1 MPPAWKAGAAAVAVA
16 ALCAA
21 ALARLSPQPLADVSR
36 GSEDAFV
43 SGLHFREFQ
52 PGTRAPHRWTRER
65 ALVRFRDLP
74 AGPRRLRVELAGHR
88 SPVAVVADGAIV
100 GTLEP
105 GARVLERELPPSRG
119 SSLDV
124 ELRVDPFVPG
134 DGRRL
139 GTSFVRI
146 GVASAQPAG
155 PSLRLLA
162 SFLLPVLAATAGA
175 LGAGLS
181 PVAAGL
187 LAAALASLQAALL
200 WPFGLARSPEP
211 LRLALVLTLAA
222 VLATAGARLFARRG
236 ADAARWAFPALLL
249 AGALHLGVA
258 LSPLLVASDV
268 VFHANKL
275 GQVAAGELFPVS
287 LTQHAT
293 PFRFPYGVS
302 FYLLLSP
309 LARAGLDPV
318 ALVRWGA
325 GLSALACAFA
335 TFALALRRGP
345 RVAGLA
351 ALLLQ
356 LVPIGFDVHSFGNL
370 SNVFGQATGTAF
382 LAWWLGPARQPWLG
396 ALLLLVGCLAHLSSF
411 VVLAAFGLALLA
423 LQADALVR
431 DRARRLALLAGFGA
445 AALYYSGFA
454 RLVVEQLPRL
464 AEGGSGRGTLGP
476 LDALLA
482 QLGGV
487 RGQWGLPLVA
497 LALVGVWR
505 GRVEA
510 GSRREL
516 LPFWVA
522 GLLLLGV
529 ATFSPLEVRYLYA
542 LSPLLALEAASG
554 LDWLLG
560 RPRLRPLGGL
570 LVLAAG
576 WILAALARDALLHR
590 YRP

>member
-1 MPPAWKAGAAAVAVA
+1 MPPAWKAGAAALAVA
-16 ALCAA
+16 FLCAA
-21 ALARLSPQPLADVSR
+21 ALARLSPQPVADVSH

-43 SGLHFREFQ
+43 VGLHLREFQ
-52 PGTRAPHRWTRER
+52 PGSRAPLRWTGEQ
-65 ALVRFRDLP
+65 AVARFRDLP
-74 AGPRRLRVELAGHR
+74 PGPRRLRVELAGHR
-88 SPVAVVADGAIV
+88 SPVTVVAAGAIV
-100 GTLEP
+100 GTLAP
-105 GARVLERELPPSRG
+105 GARVLERELPPSRE

-124 ELRVDPFVPG
+124 ELRVDPFVAG

-139 GTSFVRI
+139 GTSLTR
-146 GVASAQPAG
+146 VAITSPAAAG
-155 PSLRLLA
+155 PSARL
-162 SFLLPVLAATAGA
+162 VLAFALPALLATAGGI
-175 LGAGLS
+175 GAGLA
-181 PVAAGL
+181 PLGAFAQ
-187 LAAALASLQAALL
+187 AAALSMLQAALL
-200 WPFGLARSPEP
+200 WPFGLVRSPEP
-211 LRLALVLTLAA
+211 VRLAIVLTLAA
-222 VLATAGARLFARRG
+222 VLAAAGARLFARRG
-236 ADAARWAFPALLL
+236 ADAARWAYRALLV

-302 FYLLLSP
+302 FYLLLAP
-309 LARAGLDPV
+309 LLRAGLDPV

-325 GLSALACAFA
+325 GLSAFACACA
-335 TFALALRRGP
+335 TFAFALRRGP
-345 RVAGLA
+345 RLAGLA
-351 ALLLQ
+351 TLLLQ

-382 LAWWLGPARQPWLG
+382 LAWWLGPARHPLLG
-396 ALLLLVGCLAHLSSF
+396 AALVLVTCLAHLSSF
-411 VVLAAFGLALLA
+411 VVLVAFGLALAALRARALA
-423 LQADALVR
+423 VDH
-431 DRARRLALLAGFGA
+431 ARRLALLAGFGA

-454 RLVVEQLPRL
+454 RLVIEQLPRL
-464 AEGGSGRGTLGP
+464 AEGGSGRGTLAP

-482 QLGGV
+482 QLGSV

-497 LALVGVWR
+497 LALAGVW
-505 GRVEA
+505 GARVEP
-510 GSRREL
+510 GHRHGL

-522 GLLLLGV
+522 GLALLAV

-542 LSPLLALEAASG
+542 LSPLLALEAAAG

-560 RPRLRPLGGL
+560 RPRLRAVGWL
-570 LVLAAG
+570 LVLGAG
-576 WILAALARDALLHR
+576 WSLAALARDALLSR

>member
-1 MPPAWKAGAAAVAVA
+1 MPPAWKAGAAALAVA

-21 ALARLSPQPLADVSR
+21 ALARLSPQPVADVSR

-65 ALVRFRDLP
+65 ALARFRDLP
-74 AGPRRLRVELAGHR
+74 PGPRRLRVEVTGQR

-100 GTLEP
+100 GTLGP
-105 GARVLERELPPSRG
+105 GARVLERELPRSRESG
-119 SSLDV
+119 LDV
-124 ELRVDPFVPG
+124 VLRVDPFVPG

-139 GTSFVRI
+139 GTSLVRI
-146 GVASAQPAG
+146 GVASLEAAG
-155 PSLRLLA
+155 PSARLLL
-162 SFLLPVLAATAGA
+162 SFALPALAVTAGA
-175 LGAGLS
+175 IGAGLS
-181 PVAAGL
+181 PLAAGALAAGL
-187 LAAALASLQAALL
+187 SILQAALL

-211 LRLALVLTLAA
+211 VRLAIVLTLAA
-222 VLATAGARLFARRG
+222 GVAAIGARLFARRG

-275 GQVAAGELFPVS
+275 GQVAGGDLFPVS

-302 FYLLLSP
+302 FYLLLAP

-325 GLSALACAFA
+325 GLSALACAAASFSI
-335 TFALALRRGP
+335 ALRRGP
-345 RVAGLA
+345 RIAGLA
-351 ALLLQ
+351 TLLLQ
-356 LVPIGFDVHSFGNL
+356 LVPIGLDVHSFGNL
-370 SNVFGQATGTAF
+370 SNVFGQAAGTAF
-382 LAWWLGPARQPWLG
+382 LAWWLGPARHP
-396 ALLLLVGCLAHLSSF
+396 LVGAALVLVSCLAHLSSF
-411 VVLAAFGLALLA
+411 VVMAAFGLALVV
-423 LQADALVR
+423 LQARALAS
-431 DRARRLALLAGFGA
+431 DRARRLALIAGFGA

-454 RLVVEQLPRL
+454 RLVLEQLPRL

-482 QLGGV
+482 QLAGV
-487 RGQWGLPLVA
+487 RGQWGLPLVV
-497 LALVGVWR
+497 LAVAGAWR
-505 GRVEA
+505 GRVEP
-510 GSRREL
+510 GLRRAL
-516 LPFWVA
+516 LPFWAA

-542 LSPLLALEAASG
+542 LSPLLALEAAAG

-560 RPRLRPLGGL
+560 RPGARPIGWL

-576 WILAALARDALLHR
+576 WILADLARDALLHR